1 MVRAISPEKDGLF
14 VSRLYPVSA
23 ILDVSPP
30 QPQPQ
35 AHNVNN
41 NGNNIENTLS
51 DLVRYAALSAVI
63 GLGGYI
69 VYRRIKKRRIIQK

>member
-1 MVRAISPEKDGLF
+1 MVRAIAPEKDGLF

-30 QPQPQ
+30 QPQ
-35 AHNVNN
+35 ADNMDNDDSNV
-41 NGNNIENTLS
+41 ENTLS
-51 DLVRYAALSAVI
+51 DLVRYASLSAAI